1 MLNFWDSFGDPI
13 AERAGKATTEHGL
26 DLKSLDRSK
35 VKTYKEADVVYRFND
50 YGFRSN
56 EFANISKDDSLL
68 FVGCSITEGIGL
80 PYEHIWSNQLTQ
92 LINQDGDKQF
102 KAFNMSLAG
111 TGLDTMSRN
120 LYVLIKKLE
129 KVPHSV
135 FLLIPP
141 LYRMETFVS
150 EKLEDDEYVY
160 FFNPFNK
167 RDSNNKFWHDKKTAN
182 LNIRERFHDAYG
194 QLVYLQDFLEA
205 RGVKLYISIWD
216 FGEYRSG
223 EKRKIDF
230 FKENLPSSLK
240 KDYLESEFK
249 KTSTSTA
256 FPQEIAKD
264 LFHPG
269 PNSHFDFA
277 VSVYNELLK
286 REQ

>member
-1 MLNFWDSFGDPI
+1 MLNFWDSFGDALAI
-13 AERAGKATTEHGL
+13 RANKATTEHGL

-35 VKTYKEADVVYRFND
+35 AKTYKEADVVYRFND
-50 YGFRSN
+50 FGFRSN
-56 EFANISKDDSLL
+56 DFSNISKDDSLL

-92 LINQDGDKQF
+92 MLNQGEKKF
-102 KAFNMSLAG
+102 RAFNMSLAG
-111 TGLDTMSRN
+111 TGLDTMFRN
-120 LYVLIKKLE
+120 IFILIKNLE

-150 EKLEDDEYVY
+150 EKLEDDEFVY

-167 RDSNNKFWHDKKTAN
+167 RDSANKFWHDKKTAN
-182 LNIRERFHDAYG
+182 INLRERFHHAYG
-194 QLVYLQDFLEA
+194 QLLFLQDFLES
-205 RGVKLYISIWD
+205 RGIKLYISLWD
-216 FGEYRSG
+216 FGEYRPG
-223 EKRKIDF
+223 EKRKLDY
-230 FKENLPSSLK
+230 FKENLPLPLRR
-240 KDYLESEFK
+240 DYLNSEFK

>member
-1 MLNFWDSFGDPI
+1 MLNFWDSFSDPI
-13 AERAGKATTEHGL
+13 LLRANKSVTEHGL

-35 VKTYKEADVVYRFND
+35 ARTYKEDEVVYRFND
-50 YGFRSN
+50 FGFRSN
-56 EFANISKDDSLL
+56 DFSNISKDDSLL

-80 PYEHIWSNQLTQ
+80 PYEHIWSSQMTK
-92 LINQDGDKQF
+92 LINQGDKQF
-102 KAFNMSLAG
+102 RAFNMSLAG
-111 TGLDTMSRN
+111 TGLDTMFRN
-120 LYVLIKKLE
+120 IYVLIKNLE

-150 EKLEDDEYVY
+150 EKLEDDEYPY

-167 RDSNNKFWHDKKTAN
+167 RDSNNKFWHDKKIAN
-182 LNIRERFHDAYG
+182 INLRERFHYAYG
-194 QLVYLQDFLEA
+194 KLVYLQDFLES

-240 KDYLESEFK
+240 KDFLESEFK

-277 VSVYNELLK
+277 VSVYNEYLK